1 MKKLIYLLPL
11 LIFMAG
17 CTKINNDQNYQPLV
31 PYGTFTGK
39 FTKTHTDP
47 TTLAKDITT
56 ANIQLVMAITGFTVT
71 SDANAVHVNS
81 SGEFLGN
88 ETSIEFDDPNYPTT
102 VTDTKAYLHGTYSYI
117 FNGSDF
123 KLTQSAGNDLF
134 EYVLVKK

>member
-11 LIFMAG
+11 MILFAG
-17 CTKINNDQNYQPLV
+17 CMKTDNKQYEPLV
-31 PYGTFTGK
+31 PYGTFAGK
-39 FTKTHTDP
+39 FTRTHTNP

-56 ANIQLVMAITGFTVT
+56 ANIQLVMTIYGFTLT
-71 SDANAVHVNS
+71 SDADAVHVNG

-88 ETSIEFDDPNYPTT
+88 ETSIDFDDPNYPTT
-102 VTDTKAYLHGTYSYI
+102 GTITQAYLHGTYVYT

-123 KLTQSAGNDLF
+123 KLTQSAGEDVY